1 MEILLQPS
9 QETLL
14 AQMEKKHIP
23 VETHCRSGICGMCKK
38 RLLKGEV
45 TYLEEPLAYLAEGE
59 ILVCCASATTEVVLD
74 HQD

>member
-9 QETLL
+9 KETLL
-14 AQMEKKHIP
+14 AQLEKKHIP

-59 ILVCCASATTEVVLD
+59 VLGCCASAATEVSIE
-74 HQD
+74 HQN